1 MDDPESR
8 FTALYDAHY
17 RGVLGYA
24 LTKAEPGTA
33 EDVVSEV
40 FLIAW
45 RRIGDVPGEAFPWLL
60 GVARNLL
67 RKQHQNGYR
76 RWALADR
83 IIALTTRQQL
93 MAWDVAE
100 HVIERETALAALR
113 TLPERDLD
121 VLVLTMWQG
130 LTPEDAADAAGCSTA
145 TFRVRQHRARR
156 RLAKALDAANRTRPS
171 TRSVPVAR
179 ETAR

>member
-1 MDDPESR
+1 VDDPESR

-40 FLIAW
+40 FL
-45 RRIGDVPGEAFPWLL
+45 
-60 GVARNLL
+60 
-67 RKQHQNGYR
+67 
-76 RWALADR
+76 
-83 IIALTTRQQL
+83 
-93 MAWDVAE
+93 
-100 HVIERETALAALR
+100 
-113 TLPERDLD
+113 LD

-130 LTPEDAADAAGCSTA
+130 LTPEDAADVAGCSTA
-145 TFRVRQHRARR
+145 TFRVRQHRARH

-179 ETAR
+179 ETTR